1 MIAELCVRNIDEL
14 ILVEALTVWVDS
26 ATQMYYIVS
35 WKEKKGMKL

>member
-26 ATQMYYIVS
+26 ATQMCYIGR
-35 WKEKKGMKL
+35 KLEREKV